1 MPSMSS
7 PAIRQSLAPTGKLRV
22 GVYPGSPFS
31 LLHDAASGETRG
43 VTVEVGK
50 ALAASLDIPYEQ
62 VEFPR
67 MAEILVALKAQR
79 IDLALSNKTPAR
91 ANDHDWSPPL
101 LLVECGYLVA
111 AGSPLQSI
119 DDIDRAG
126 IRVGVTEGGT
136 SYHVLPQKLQSA
148 TLLAAKTIDGAIAM
162 LTKKE
167 IDAYATNKA
176 ILFEM
181 ADRIAGTRVLD
192 GHWGLEHIALAIPP
206 GREAGMAYLREF
218 LSAAKSS
225 GLVMRAAARAGLRGI
240 VAA

>member
-50 ALAASLDIPYEQ
+50 ALAASLGVPYEQ

-101 LLVECGYLVA
+101 LLVL
-111 AGSPLQSI
+111 
-119 DDIDRAG
+119 
-126 IRVGVTEGGT
+126 
-136 SYHVLPQKLQSA
+136 
-148 TLLAAKTIDGAIAM
+148 
-162 LTKKE
+162 
-167 IDAYATNKA
+167 
-176 ILFEM
+176 
-181 ADRIAGTRVLD
+181 
-192 GHWGLEHIALAIPP
+192 GHKPA
-206 GREAGMAYLREF
+206 
-218 LSAAKSS
+218 
-225 GLVMRAAARAGLRGI
+225 
-240 VAA
+240 